1 MAKTKPTMK
10 SIAEELGVSRST
22 VSFVLGGEAERRRIN
37 PETAQRIFQRALE
50 LGFKPNYFA
59 QALNNRKTGAIGLVF
74 PDVHEIYMSQML
86 RGIDAVFANHDTTMM
101 LSSSRMDRAVEMRNI
116 ESLLYR
122 GIDALI
128 IVPCADFN
136 SRPTPVP
143 ALAAMLEGNNIPVVC
158 ADRIP
163 DGWLGSSV
171 VQDDRSNARLAVE
184 LLIDQGAERVACVSF
199 DLDASSIRGRIAGYQ
214 DALKMR
220 GLRADPR
227 CLILLDR
234 VDAKSQDLSCA
245 VHALLSLPAHERPD
259 AWFVTTEGLS
269 YRTRDL
275 LLGQSPVGEAPPPI
289 ARFGADP
296 AHYSSGMISVYQPH
310 YDIGQRS
317 AELLFKHMHDPALCS
332 TQIVVASPQEP
343 VEELL

>member
-1 MAKTKPTMK
+1 MSKAKPTMK

-37 PETAQRIFQRALE
+37 SETAQRILQRAKE
-50 LGFKPNYFA
+50 LGFRPNYFA

-86 RGIDAVFANHDTTMM
+86 RGIDEVFADHDATMV
-101 LSSSRMDRAVEMRNI
+101 LSSSRMDRVLEKRNI

-122 GIDALI
+122 GIDGLI

-136 SRPTPVP
+136 SRPTEVP
-143 ALAAMLEGNNIPVVC
+143 ELAILLKEKHIPVVC

-163 DGWLGSSV
+163 NGWLGNSV
-171 VQDDRSNARLAVE
+171 VQDDRTNAQLAVE

-199 DLDASSIRGRIAGYQ
+199 DLNASSIRGRIAGYQ
-214 DALKMR
+214 DALKTR
-220 GLRADPR
+220 RRSADPR
-227 CLILLDR
+227 WLVLLDR
-234 VDAKSQDLSCA
+234 VDAKSQDLSDRLK
-245 VHALLSLPAHERPD
+245 ALLSLPVNERPD

-275 LLGQSPVGEAPPPI
+275 LLRQSPLGNHPLPI

-296 AHYSSGMISVYQPH
+296 SHYSSGMISVYQPH
-310 YDIGQRS
+310 VEIGRLS
-317 AELLFKHMHDPALCS
+317 AELLFKQMHDQNLCS
-332 TQIVVASPQEP
+332 TQIVVASSK
-343 VEELL
+343 V